1 MAETR
6 NIHIK
11 ELEVNKGQI
20 EGLPQNPRFIRDER
34 FTALK
39 KSIEDAPE
47 MLALRE
53 LIVYPHNGKFIIIA
67 GNMRFRACKELGYK
81 EIPCKVL
88 DADTPVEKL
97 REYTIKDNIGF
108 GADDWDLIANE
119 WDINELDG
127 WGMELPDFE
136 LKGEENGTAEEAL
149 KDLSDNITTSFK
161 LEVTLNNESEQ
172 ESLYNKL
179 IGEGYV
185 CRILT
190 L

>member
-1 MAETR
+1 
-6 NIHIK
+6 
-11 ELEVNKGQI
+11 
-20 EGLPQNPRFIRDER
+20 
-34 FTALK
+34 
-39 KSIEDAPE
+39 
-47 MLALRE
+47 
-53 LIVYPHNGKFIIIA
+53 
-67 GNMRFRACKELGYK
+67 
-81 EIPCKVL
+81 
-88 DADTPVEKL
+88 
-97 REYTIKDNIGF
+97 
-108 GADDWDLIANE
+108 
-119 WDINELDG
+119 
-127 WGMELPDFE
+127 MELPDFE